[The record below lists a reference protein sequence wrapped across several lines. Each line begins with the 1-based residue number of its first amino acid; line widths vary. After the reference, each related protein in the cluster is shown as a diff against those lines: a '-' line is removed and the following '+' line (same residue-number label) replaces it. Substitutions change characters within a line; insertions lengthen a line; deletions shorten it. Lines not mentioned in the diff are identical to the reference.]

1 MQDIRNDI
9 MEQYRVQQAQVL
21 GREPS
26 QDVLDERVRCELK
39 QPTPGDLVSM
49 FGMVDGDLSQSINDE
64 SEFQFFSVFSVSHLG
79 GGKLRVGLTDAP

>member
-9 MEQYRVQQAQVL
+9 MEQHRVQQAQVL

-26 QDVLDERVRCELK
+26 QDVLDECVRCELK

-49 FGMVDGDLSQSINDE
+49 FGVIDG
-64 SEFQFFSVFSVSHLG
+64 
-79 GGKLRVGLTDAP
+79 T